1 MVPDYHIHS
10 VFSPEIECKDRIEEI
25 FEKCLS
31 LGLTS
36 FGISDHLHCEMNVPF
51 LIKARMVYEKI
62 KGDFPFYFGVEVSV
76 LREYDIEE
84 NRKSE
89 NPSLYGYKEGG
100 PYESPLIIYLPENL
114 KKILKFDYVIGGVHW
129 PLGAPFL
136 QKEIILSYHRQ
147 YMFLANHPDIDIIAH
162 LWWWHGHWQ
171 DKNGNYPDLPW
182 LGDFSVI
189 PDEIHYEFAEAVV
202 KNKKAVEINAG
213 AIFFNPKYP
222 EKFKRDYINYLKK
235 LKERGVIFATGSD
248 AHSID
253 KIENVIKLIDILNE
267 IGIKPE
273 ELWRPENGR
282 NKDLCF
288 K

>member
-36 FGISDHLHCEMNVPF
+36 FGISDHLHCEMNIPF

-84 NRKSE
+84 NRQSE
-89 NPSLYGYKEGG
+89 NPSLYGYKEDG
-100 PYESPLIIYLPENL
+100 PCESP
-114 KKILKFDYVIGGVHW
+114 F
-129 PLGAPFL
+129 
-136 QKEIILSYHRQ
+136 
-147 YMFLANHPDIDIIAH
+147 
-162 LWWWHGHWQ
+162 
-171 DKNGNYPDLPW
+171 
-182 LGDFSVI
+182 
-189 PDEIHYEFAEAVV
+189 
-202 KNKKAVEINAG
+202 
-213 AIFFNPKYP
+213 
-222 EKFKRDYINYLKK
+222 
-235 LKERGVIFATGSD
+235 
-248 AHSID
+248 SID

-273 ELWRPENGR
+273 KLWRPENGR